1 MLTGKRSGE
10 HGIVGNGW
18 FDRSLQEVHFWK
30 QSNRLVHGPM
40 VWDYLNRHRL
50 QSLLQV
56 LNIRLRESIREE
68 KGGVYSIRAIVV
80 LRDGELSISTVALRE
95 V

>member
-1 MLTGKRSGE
+1 MLTGKRSGQ

-40 VWDYLNRHRL
+40 VWDT
-50 QSLLQV
+50 
-56 LNIRLRESIREE
+56 LRE
-68 KGGVYSIRAIVV
+68 RARAAGRNAPVIAN
-80 LRDGELSISTVALRE
+80 SFWWFNM
-95 V
+95 